1 MKLGYVILF
10 VPDVAATASFY
21 EKAFGLTRRFEAE
34 SGLYIEMETGGTALG
49 FTADT
54 FVRKGG
60 LEFAPLD
67 AKGKPPAV
75 EIALIADDVAEAV
88 ARAAKAG
95 AVVVKQPEI
104 KPWGQTVAYVRDLNG
119 ALVEL
124 CTKMA

>member
-34 SGLYIEMETGGTALG
+34 SGQYIEMDTGGTALG
-49 FTADT
+49 FTSEA
-54 FVRKGG
+54 FVRQGGMAFASLDVKGN
-60 LEFAPLD
+60 
-67 AKGKPPAV
+67 PPAI
-75 EIALIADDVAEAV
+75 EIALVADDVAAAV
-88 ARAAKAG
+88 ARSAEAG

-119 ALVEL
+119 VLVEL